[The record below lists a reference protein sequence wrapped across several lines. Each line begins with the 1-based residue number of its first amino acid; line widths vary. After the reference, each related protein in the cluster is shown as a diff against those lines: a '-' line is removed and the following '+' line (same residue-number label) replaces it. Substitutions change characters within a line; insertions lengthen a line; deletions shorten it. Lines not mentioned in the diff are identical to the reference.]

1 MEMNKKSMLSTLWI
15 VLVVNFIFCDVFTL
29 FNPKELQ
36 QILTGQ
42 VGGMEINQQF
52 LLIFSIIME
61 IPMLMILLS
70 YLLKYKINRILN
82 IAIAVFLIMVQTWS
96 LIGGDNSLHYLFF
109 SIVEITICIIIF
121 IIAVKWKK
129 E

>member
-1 MEMNKKSMLSTLWI
+1 MNKKSMLSTLWI